1 MPSFLI
7 KKDGFTKSKNQ
18 RFKCKDCSKKF
29 TFVKRCKAQDLYTSY
44 LRDKKS
50 LSILAND
57 AKISISTIQRALKSI
72 KIAEPVKLN
81 HIKEV
86 ILLIDATYWG
96 RNFGVVLFKDA
107 LSKKFIWWRFIN
119 RKELLADYKQGFKWC
134 LE

>member
-72 KIAEPVKLN
+72 KIAESVKLN